1 MSSNAFLT
9 ELRCAEALARAAGQ
23 RIEIGRRAGVTVD
36 YKGRNDLVTNVDR
49 EVETFLRAEIKELFP
64 EDRIVGEEYGTEDG
78 VDGDGEDG
86 LHRQW
91 LIDPIDGTTNFSMGV
106 PIYCVSIAL
115 FAGGE
120 TVVGAIYDPTRD
132 ELFSARRGHGTR
144 VDGMEVKSSAEQDL
158 SHAVMVT
165 GFPPI
170 KTDDTFESIV
180 WKFGHVARASRG
192 VRRLGSAAL
201 DLAYIATGR
210 IDGFWE
216 FNLNPWDT
224 AAGYLM
230 VEEAGGRVTQADG
243 APFSPFAKSVVATNG
258 HIHDS
263 LLDVLK
269 SAKIS

>member
-1 MSSNAFLT
+1 MSRNDYLT

-23 RIEIGRRAGVTVD
+23 RIELGRRAGVTVD

-49 EVETFLRAEIKELFP
+49 EVETFLREELKQLFP
-64 EDRIVGEEYGTEDG
+64 EDRIVGEEYGEEEGTEDTA
-78 VDGDGEDG
+78 

-91 LIDPIDGTTNFSMGV
+91 LLDPIDGTTNFSMGV

-120 TVVGAIYDPTRD
+120 SVVGVIYDPTRD
-132 ELFSARRGHGTR
+132 ELFSARRGHGAR
-144 VDGMEVKSSAEQDL
+144 VDGVALTTSAEEDL
-158 SHAVMVT
+158 SRAVMVT

-170 KTDDTFESIV
+170 KTDDTFESVV
-180 WKFGHVARASRG
+180 WKFGHIARASRG

-201 DLAYIATGR
+201 DLAYVATGR

-224 AAGYLM
+224 AAGYLL
-230 VEEAGGRVTQADG
+230 VEEAGGRVSQASGD
-243 APFSPFAKSVVATNG
+243 AFTPFGKSVVATNG
-258 HIHDS
+258 HIHDQ
-263 LLDVLK
+263 LLDVLA
-269 SAKIS
+269 SADAN

>member
-115 FAGGE
+115 FAGCSSP
-120 TVVGAIYDPTRD
+120 ARPTRPARPATW
-132 ELFSARRGHGTR
+132 SAKAG
-144 VDGMEVKSSAEQDL
+144 
-158 SHAVMVT
+158 
-165 GFPPI
+165 P
-170 KTDDTFESIV
+170 
-180 WKFGHVARASRG
+180 W
-192 VRRLGSAAL
+192 AA
-201 DLAYIATGR
+201 
-210 IDGFWE
+210 
-216 FNLNPWDT
+216 
-224 AAGYLM
+224 
-230 VEEAGGRVTQADG
+230 EAGPQACT
-243 APFSPFAKSVVATNG
+243 F
-258 HIHDS
+258 
-263 LLDVLK
+263 
-269 SAKIS
+269 